1 MMSNVLSFPMNAWD
15 LKKKN
20 SVEVPEATEVPAPTP
35 SMAPLQGKPADEI
48 SANQQARLLTTLS
61 FLQDNLGNTKDG
73 LDTTTL
79 QTCVEATRIALDAAM
94 DLERTIL
101 KQTLRIEEMARLA
114 STDQLTGVYNRRG
127 FEQEFQR
134 VLSAATR
141 YGETGVL
148 IYIDLDGF
156 KPINDTYGHAAGDKM
171 LTEVARVLN
180 DHIRPQDMVARLGGD
195 EFAILLTRTDWKDGL
210 KRAERIKHI
219 LNTHYLSWND
229 KHIAMRASL
238 GFQCYGANAD
248 AHTLLAGADDAMYQ
262 SKRMRMDTVK

>member
-15 LKKKN
+15 LKKKQI
-20 SVEVPEATEVPAPTP
+20 VETTEATEVP
-35 SMAPLQGKPADEI
+35 APLQGKPADEI

-61 FLQDNLGNTKDG
+61 FLQDSFKGS
-73 LDTTTL
+73 LDTSTL

-171 LTEVARVLN
+171 LIEVARVLN

>member
-1 MMSNVLSFPMNAWD
+1 MSNVLSFPMNAWD
-15 LKKKN
+15 LKKKKIIEG
-20 SVEVPEATEVPAPTP
+20 VEPAA
-35 SMAPLQGKPADEI
+35 SAPASACPLGKQSDVL
-48 SANQQARLLTTLS
+48 SAGQQARLLSTLS
-61 FLQDNLGNTKDG
+61 FLQDSLGKNEG
-73 LDTTTL
+73 ALDTSTL
-79 QTCVEATRIALDAAM
+79 QSCVEATRIALDAATSM
-94 DLERTIL
+94 ERTLL

-141 YGETGVL
+141 YGETGIL
-148 IYIDLDGF
+148 IYVDLDGF
-156 KPINDTYGHAAGDKM
+156 KPINDTYGHAAGDEM
-171 LTEVARVLN
+171 LIEVARVLN
-180 DHIRPQDMVARLGGD
+180 KHIRPQDMVARLGGD

-229 KHIAMRASL
+229 KHIAMRASM

-248 AHTLLAGADDAMYQ
+248 AHTLLAGADSAMYQ
-262 SKRMRMDTVK
+262 SKRLRMETVK

>member
-15 LKKKN
+15 LKKKEIVQQSSLESKP
-20 SVEVPEATEVPAPTP
+20 SVERR
-35 SMAPLQGKPADEI
+35 SG
-48 SANQQARLLTTLS
+48 QQACLRTALS
-61 FLQDNLGNTKDG
+61 FLQDSLGNNKDS
-73 LDTTTL
+73 LDSSTL
-79 QTCVEATRIALDAAM
+79 KSCIEATKMALDAAIGM
-94 DLERTIL
+94 ERTHL
-101 KQTLRIEEMARLA
+101 KQTLHIEEMARLA

-156 KPINDTYGHAAGDKM
+156 KPINDTYGHAAGDEM
-171 LTEVARVLN
+171 LIEVARVLE
-180 DHIRPQDMVARLGGD
+180 DHTRPHDTVARLGGD

-219 LNTHYLSWND
+219 LNTHYVTWND

-248 AHTLLAGADDAMYQ
+248 ANALLQGADSAMYQ
-262 SKRMRMDTVK
+262 SKRLRMEPP